1 VLRWMLGTMLLLR
14 LLLLRLRLALLRLL
28 VLRLLLL
35 RLRLALLRLLMLRL
49 LLLRLRLALL
59 RLLVLRLLLL
69 RLRLALL
76 RLLMLRLLLLRL
88 RLRPGA
94 RLRRVFC
101 RRAHR
106 NDAHGT
112 GVFRWYHTRTR
123 KCARPR
129 GCSDRRFAV
138 VRAGVQGGIAV
149 CGLHVLLLGR

>member
-1 VLRWMLGTMLLLR
+1 MLLLR
-14 LLLLRLRLALLRLL
+14 LLLLRLRLALL

-35 RLRLALLRLLMLRL
+35 RLRLALLMLRL
-49 LLLRLRLALL
+49 LLLRLRL
-59 RLLVLRLLLL
+59 LVLLL
-69 RLRLALL
+69 
-76 RLLMLRLLLLRL
+76 
-88 RLRPGA
+88 LRPGA

-112 GVFRWYHTRTR
+112 GVFRGYHTRTR